1 MDNKYILKKLISALN
16 SFSDHELQQ
25 LATLFK
31 EPAVNEAIVKV
42 IEGTLALRNVKRKS
56 KIITTIKSSARTEVK
71 RETPEKNNVTASE
84 IKIGTHYKN
93 QIEQKFAALLAN
105 KNLFPSTKDVVNV
118 VNTSFHWRINYIDF
132 YKRGRRDLIQKCI
145 RKLSTYSEREQ
156 RKMIKSFLECV
167 KEQPGEKDQ
176 QYRILFKIL
185 AGDE

>member
-1 MDNKYILKKLISALN
+1 MDNKYILNKLISALN

-42 IEGTLALRNVKRKS
+42 IEGTLALRNAERKS
-56 KIITTIKSSARTEVK
+56 KIITTTKSSARTEVK
-71 RETPEKNNVTASE
+71 RETTKKNNVTE
-84 IKIGTHYKN
+84 RDIKKGTHYRN
-93 QIEQKFAALLAN
+93 QIKQKFATLLAN
-105 KNLFPSTKDVVNV
+105 RNLFPSTNDVVNA
-118 VNTSFHWRINYIDF
+118 VNASFHWQINYVDF
-132 YKRGRRDLIQKCI
+132 YRRGRRDLIQNCI
-145 RKLSTYSEREQ
+145 RELSTYSESEQ
-156 RKMIKSFLECV
+156 RKMIKSFLEWV